1 MIIDRETAIPVRMC
15 IPIEFKPRGGGF
27 YFLQSLEEYLRKK
40 EWLITRE
47 IKGAYDLLFTNHW
60 MTPKRDI
67 LKAFRYNPQ
76 VRIIQRI
83 DGAAQDYG
91 RDPEVDLRQNEV
103 NQLVD
108 LTIFQ
113 SEYCR
118 FSTRKKFHVISQDGP
133 VIHNPVDIN
142 IFRPNGTRLWF
153 PRKYQI
159 ACVTWSTNPMK
170 GAANVFTVAKLNPTI
185 DFVLCGNYPDAPDL
199 PNIHNLGVLGRE
211 DLASA
216 LRSCHV
222 LLTFSRNEACP
233 NHVLEALACGLP
245 VLYDGS
251 GAMAEVIGDC
261 GLPVTIENFSY
272 QFQEII
278 SMIKVRSSNARN
290 RAIQLFSPK
299 VILPRYFLAFQDALS
314 RPPRVPIFKRKL
326 MAWITHPSYRF
337 MA

>member
-1 MIIDRETAIPVRMC
+1 MTIDREAAIPVRMC
-15 IPIEFKPRGGGF
+15 IPIEFKPHGGGF
-27 YFLQSLEEYLRKK
+27 YFLQSLEEYLRTK

-91 RDPEVDLRQNEV
+91 RDPEADLRQSEV
-103 NQLVD
+103 NQLAD

-118 FSTRKKFHVISQDGP
+118 FSTRKKFPVISQDGP

-142 IFRPNGTRLWF
+142 IFKPNGSRRKF
-153 PRKYQI
+153 PRKHQV
-159 ACVTWSTNPMK
+159 ACVTWSTNLMK
-170 GAANVFTVAKLNPTI
+170 GAANVYTVAKLNPTI
-185 DFVLCGNYPDAPDL
+185 DFVLCGNYLDVPDL
-199 PNIHNLGVLGRE
+199 PNIHTLGLLGRE
-211 DLASA
+211 ELASA

-245 VLYDGS
+245 VLYDDS

-261 GLPVTIENFSY
+261 GLPVTTENFSS
-272 QFQEII
+272 QFREI
-278 SMIKVRSSNARN
+278 SSTIKAGSINARD
-290 RAIQLFSPK
+290 RAIELFSPE
-299 VILPRYFLAFQDALS
+299 VILPRYALAFQNALAGS
-314 RPPRVPIFKRKL
+314 SKVSIFRRKL
-326 MAWITHPSYRF
+326 MVWVARPRL
-337 MA
+337 